1 MMIEILIL
9 SLIQGIA
16 EFLPISSSSHL
27 ILASE
32 FLNFKNQSL
41 ELDVSL
47 HIGSL
52 IAVLVYFFKDLKDFV
67 SNRKLFFKIIISSI
81 PVMII
86 GFFLVKTDLIQKL
99 RNVEVIAWTTLI
111 FGALLYISDK
121 FKLDKNLSKNF
132 SFKNALIIGM
142 FQILSLIPGVSRSG
156 ITITAARLLD
166 FNRVD
171 SAKISFLLSIPTLS
185 AVSIFGVSNIFHSQT
200 ENISYL
206 SFTSIIF
213 SFLISFL
220 TIKYFLIYLKKFS
233 LKIFVAYRMILGII
247 LLFLVYL

>member
-1 MMIEILIL
+1 
-9 SLIQGIA
+9 
-16 EFLPISSSSHL
+16 
-27 ILASE
+27 
-32 FLNFKNQSL
+32 
-41 ELDVSL
+41 
-47 HIGSL
+47 
-52 IAVLVYFFKDLKDFV
+52 
-67 SNRKLFFKIIISSI
+67 
-81 PVMII
+81 MII

-171 SAKISFLLSIPTLS
+171 SAKISFLLSIQL
-185 AVSIFGVSNIFHSQT
+185 
-200 ENISYL
+200 
-206 SFTSIIF
+206 
-213 SFLISFL
+213 
-220 TIKYFLIYLKKFS
+220 
-233 LKIFVAYRMILGII
+233 
-247 LLFLVYL
+247 